1 MPLSIK
7 SRKADELA
15 RELAKETGETITQAT
30 EKALEE
36 RLLRVRGRKRQ
47 PDLVER
53 IMEISRHCSSLPV
66 LDDRTPDEII
76 GYDEIGVPR

>member
-30 EKALEE
+30 ETALEE
-36 RLLRVRGRKRQ
+36 RLLRVRGRRA
-47 PDLVER
+47 DRGLAER
-53 IMEISRHCSSLPV
+53 IMEIGRHCASLPV
-66 LDDRTPDEII
+66 LDGRAPDEILD
-76 GYDEIGVPR
+76 YDEIGVPR

>member
-1 MPLSIK
+1 MALSIK

-30 EKALEE
+30 ERALEE
-36 RLLRVRGRKRQ
+36 RLVRVRGRRA
-47 PDLVER
+47 DRGLAER
-53 IMEISRHCSSLPV
+53 IMEIGRHCASLPV
-66 LDDRTPDEII
+66 LDDRTPDEIL

>member
-7 SRKADELA
+7 DAETERLA

-30 EKALEE
+30 SKALAE
-36 RLLRVRGRKRQ
+36 RLLRVRGRRRVPGLAERLMEIGRHCAAL
-47 PDLVER
+47 PDLDTR
-53 IMEISRHCSSLPV
+53 S
-66 LDDRTPDEII
+66 PDEII